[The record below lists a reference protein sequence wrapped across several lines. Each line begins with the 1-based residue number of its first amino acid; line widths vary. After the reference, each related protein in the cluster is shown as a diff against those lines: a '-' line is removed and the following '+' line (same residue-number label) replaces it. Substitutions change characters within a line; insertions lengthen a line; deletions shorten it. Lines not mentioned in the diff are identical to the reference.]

1 MGVNIWTLRAGD
13 SNALAGNTSTIL
25 NFPTDVAFDPMG
37 NMNVADAYNHR
48 IQLFLF
54 GQSSGSTIAGLS
66 GISDSNSTM
75 LHTPYSVKLDNQ
87 LNLYVSDAS
96 NNRLQKI

>member
-1 MGVNIWTLRAGD
+1 LGANSSTLRAGD
-13 SNALAGNTSTIL
+13 SNALAGNTSTLL
-25 NFPTDVAFDPMG
+25 NFPTDVTFDPMG
-37 NMNVADAYNHR
+37 NTYVADAYNHR

-54 GQSSGSTIAGLS
+54 GRSSGSTIAGLS

-75 LHTPYSVKLDNQ
+75 LHPPYSVKLDNQ
-87 LNLYVSDAS
+87 LNLYVADAS